1 MERDAFY
8 FSCLPVHKLFSSPTF
23 SSFIS
28 FCLWFNWSLL
38 QARLNIFLWV
48 YNYRGNQKQHLKE
61 PDAETSLAGLQVA
74 NKTVFCAN
82 LGQKLHSK
90 GSNTKT

>member
-1 MERDAFY
+1 MERDGFY
-8 FSCLPVHKLFSSPTF
+8 FSCLPVRKLFSSPPF
-23 SSFIS
+23 PSFIS

-38 QARLNIFLWV
+38 QARLNLFLGV
-48 YNYRGNQKQHLKE
+48 CNYRGNQKQHLKE
-61 PDAETSLAGLQVA
+61 PDAATSLAGLQVV

-82 LGQKLHSK
+82 LGQKLQSK